1 MWLWH
6 LVWRG
11 TEQEWE
17 HVLVIGKFLI
27 GISCAAWKPDKLEFV
42 AGSSSGIIQVWRL
55 VEELHGSFSARLMW
69 TSGRTVFTVTNAVII
84 GAVGLSE
91 TNQML
96 LKQRGAMDGTEVIED
111 NLLDDSDES
120 QDEYSD
126 EDQADYSNVHQE
138 EIKENIE

>member
-1 MWLWH
+1 
-6 LVWRG
+6 
-11 TEQEWE
+11 
-17 HVLVIGKFLI
+17 
-27 GISCAAWKPDKLEFV
+27 
-42 AGSSSGIIQVWRL
+42 
-55 VEELHGSFSARLMW
+55 ELDGRFSARLMW

-96 LKQRGAMDGTEVIED
+96 LKQRGAMDGTENIDD

-138 EIKENIE
+138 ENKENTE